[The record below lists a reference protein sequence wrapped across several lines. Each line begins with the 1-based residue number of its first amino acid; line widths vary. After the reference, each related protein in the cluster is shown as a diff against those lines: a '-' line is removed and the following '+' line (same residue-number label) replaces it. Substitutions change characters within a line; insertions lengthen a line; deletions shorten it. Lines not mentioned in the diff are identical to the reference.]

1 MPEREEPADM
11 PTTLVRTAQTKR
23 PWDLTP
29 TSHGEAMEIAK
40 IIADSDFAPKD
51 YRGKPANVLIAVQ
64 MGLDVGL
71 KPMQAIQS
79 IAIVNGRPSVYGDA
93 ALALVM
99 ASGLVEQFRESEDGG
114 TATCTIKRK
123 GLDAVTHTFGLD
135 DAKTAGLL
143 GKAGPWTNYPK
154 RMRQMR
160 ARGYALRDAFPDVLM
175 GLSIA
180 EEVQDINSAPV
191 LVTDAALVNELTPEQ
206 EERIGKAFDALNL
219 SEAQRRV
226 FTMKHLN
233 VADRP
238 MKDSVEA
245 LIDDLKNEY
254 AKRKTGKPAARKT
267 AKVIDVPAEPEKQAD
282 SQPEPE
288 AQAESLVVELDKGPV
303 QSDEDKQIDAEA
315 AQQETVPAKA
325 KGSTRFAF

>member
-1 MPEREEPADM
+1 MPDTPQETDM
-11 PTTLVRTAQTKR
+11 PTALVRTTPTKR
-23 PWDLTP
+23 AWDLTP
-29 TSHGEAMEIAK
+29 ASHGEAMEMAK
-40 IIADSDFAPKD
+40 IISESDFAPKD

-79 IAIVNGRPSVYGDA
+79 IAIINGKPAVYGDA
-93 ALALVM
+93 ALALAM
-99 ASGLVEQFRESEDGG
+99 ASGLVEQFRESEEGG
-114 TATCTIKRK
+114 TATCVVKRK
-123 GLDAVTHTFGLD
+123 GLDPVTHTFGLD

-180 EEVQDINSAPV
+180 EEVQDIGTAPV
-191 LVTDAALVNELTPEQ
+191 LVTDAALVKELTPEQ
-206 EERIGKAFDALNL
+206 EERIGKAFEALNL

-226 FTMKHLN
+226 YTMKHLN
-233 VADRP
+233 VTDRP
-238 MKDSVEA
+238 MKESVEA

-254 AKRKTGKPAARKT
+254 AKRKTGRPAARK
-267 AKVIDVPAEPEKQAD
+267 APKVIDVAAEPEKQDA
-282 SQPEPE
+282 PTVEPTPG
-288 AQAESLVVELDKGPV
+288 ESLAAELDKGPV

-315 AQQETVPAKA
+315 AAQTEAPAKA
-325 KGSTRFAF
+325 KPSNKFSF

>member
-1 MPEREEPADM
+1 
-11 PTTLVRTAQTKR
+11 
-23 PWDLTP
+23 
-29 TSHGEAMEIAK
+29 
-40 IIADSDFAPKD
+40 
-51 YRGKPANVLIAVQ
+51 
-64 MGLDVGL
+64 
-71 KPMQAIQS
+71 
-79 IAIVNGRPSVYGDA
+79 
-93 ALALVM
+93 M
-99 ASGLVEQFRESEDGG
+99 ASGLVEQFRESETGG
-114 TATCTIKRK
+114 TATCIVKRK

-180 EEVQDINSAPV
+180 EEVQDIGDAPV
-191 LVTDAALVNELTPEQ
+191 LVTDAALVKELTPEQ
-206 EERIGKAFDALNL
+206 EERIGKAFEALNL

-254 AKRKTGKPAARKT
+254 AKRKTGKPATRKAT
-267 AKVIDVPAEPEKQAD
+267 KVIDVPAKCDGNHAMPECAD
-282 SQPEPE
+282 PDCWQLVPVPPPE
-288 AQAESLVVELDKGPV
+288 AQAETLVVELDKGPA

-315 AQQETVPAKA
+315 AAQETVPAKA
-325 KGSTRFAF
+325 KPSSKFSF